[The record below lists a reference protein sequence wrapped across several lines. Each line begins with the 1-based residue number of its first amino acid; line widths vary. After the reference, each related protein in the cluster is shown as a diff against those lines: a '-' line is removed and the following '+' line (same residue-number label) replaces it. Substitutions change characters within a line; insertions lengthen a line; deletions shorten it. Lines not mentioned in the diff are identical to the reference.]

1 MNLTSRNDKEIISVS
16 GNNNSVSGSAR
27 GNNSSASGNKS
38 SARGNKKDALRKQK
52 DVPRKQKDAPKMP
65 NGVRIISKTGAVNNP
80 RFSFCS
86 FVVLKRRGGLS
97 GPPFAFACVDT
108 NAWE

>member
-1 MNLTSRNDKEIISVS
+1 MLLNLTSRNDKEIISVS
-16 GNNNSVSGSAR
+16 GNN
-27 GNNSSASGNKS
+27 SSASG

-86 FVVLKRRGGLS
+86 FVVLKRRGRAFGSAFCFGLR
-97 GPPFAFACVDT
+97 
-108 NAWE
+108 